1 MGCKSVQGCTKGA
14 QVVTPGDSMVGGWS
28 GCGPMRK
35 IDLESIRKCVV
46 GTQMVHQPTE
56 ERPLGLVCTYA
67 GILWIST
74 MEQSGHA
81 HMHADWARPE
91 AAPNM
96 DIPAVHKAPLG
107 TNVEVC

>member
-1 MGCKSVQGCTKGA
+1 
-14 QVVTPGDSMVGGWS
+14 
-28 GCGPMRK
+28 
-35 IDLESIRKCVV
+35 
-46 GTQMVHQPTE
+46 MVHQPTE
-56 ERPLGLVCTYA
+56 ERLLGPVCTCA
-67 GILWIST
+67 GISWIGT

-81 HMHADWARPE
+81 CMHADWARPE